1 MKTPFW
7 RRYRQQI
14 ELEQEM
20 QVHLQMAMNDRI
32 DRGESAESAQQGARR
47 EFGNVAL
54 VQQVTRDQWGWRW
67 LEESLQDLRYGV
79 RMLRKNPGFTLIAIL
94 TLALGIGANTAIFS
108 VVNGVLLNPLPYPHP
123 EQLVTLHESKPNFE
137 FGSISFPNFRDWRK
151 DNHTF
156 SSMAISRRFAFSLTG
171 IGEAEQLPGRFISS
185 EFFST
190 VGVNPVLGRAFA
202 PGEDEIGAAP
212 IALISAGLW
221 KRKFGSSPDVLG
233 RSLTLDGSNY
243 TIVGVI
249 PANFD
254 LFLRSFE
261 VAEVYVPVGQ
271 WKNPL
276 LPERGS
282 GLGIHGI
289 ARLKPGVSIDQARGD
304 MGEIT
309 RNLAEAF
316 PNDNKGVGASL
327 IPLRQEMLGDVQPI
341 LLVLFAAVVFVLLIA
356 CVNVANLLLARST
369 GRAREFA
376 IRTALGAG
384 QGRILRQLLTESIL
398 LALAGGTLGL
408 TLAQWGT
415 QATLKHLAVDLP
427 RAASVGLEARALI
440 FTAVISLLAGTLFSL
455 APALRTR
462 KPELQKTLKEGGR
475 GASNARHYAHSVFVV
490 VEMAMALVLLIG
502 AGLMIRTMAHLWT
515 VNPGFDP
522 QNLLTFNMSLPPSMM
537 SAKPDAVRAAVRDLD
552 AKIAATPGVQAIS
565 ETWGALP
572 LSWDDENLFWLEGQP
587 KPTNQN
593 DMSWALDYIVEP
605 GYLQTMGI
613 PLQRGRFFT
622 EQDNEHAPHVVVI
635 DEVFAQKYFG
645 NQDPLGRGIML
656 TNNQKN
662 IAARAEIVGV
672 VGHVNQWGLDSDD
685 TQQLRAQLYIPCMQM
700 PDAFFSL
707 VPGGISFLVR
717 ATNSTSGLLDSIRS
731 TNRQISSQQVIF
743 GARTMDQIISN
754 SLAAR
759 RFSMV
764 LLGIF
769 AALALLLSSIGI
781 YGVISYLVGQRTQE
795 IGIRVAL
802 GARRWDVLR
811 LVLSHSVKMAVL
823 GVVIG
828 VAASLALTR
837 LMDKML
843 YGVSATDPLTFLAV
857 AAVLTS
863 VALAASYIPARRAT
877 RVDPIVA
884 LRYE

>member
-1 MKTPFW
+1 MKLPFW
-7 RRYRQQI
+7 RRSQQQAD
-14 ELEQEM
+14 LEQEIRS
-20 QVHLQMAMNDRI
+20 HLQMDATDRI
-32 DRGESAESAQQGARR
+32 ERGESAERAQQAARA
-47 EFGNVAL
+47 EFGNVEL
-54 VQQVTRDQWGWRW
+54 VQQITRDQWAWIW
-67 LEESLQDLRYGV
+67 LEELLQDLHYAA
-79 RMLRKNPGFTLIAIL
+79 RMLRKNPGFTLVAVL
-94 TLALGIGANTAIFS
+94 TLALGIGANTGIFS
-108 VVNGVLLNPLPYPHP
+108 IVNGVLLNPLPYPHP

-137 FGSISFPNFRDWRK
+137 FGSISYPNFRDWQK

-171 IGEAEQLPGRFISS
+171 LGEAEQVPARFISS
-185 EFFST
+185 DFFST
-190 VGVNPVLGRAFA
+190 VGVNPVLGRSFA
-202 PGEDEIGAAP
+202 PREDEIGAAP
-212 IALISAGLW
+212 IALITAGFW
-221 KRKFGSSPDVLG
+221 KRKFGSSQDVLG
-233 RSLTLDGSNY
+233 KSLTLDGRNY
-243 TIVGVI
+243 TIVGVV

-254 LFLRSFE
+254 LFLRSLE
-261 VAEVYVPVGQ
+261 VAEVYLPIGQ

-289 ARLKPGVSIDQARGD
+289 GRLKPGVTIDQARAD
-304 MGEIT
+304 MGEVT
-309 RNLAEAF
+309 RNLAAAF
-316 PNDNKGVGASL
+316 PKDNKGVGASL
-327 IPLRQEMLGDVQPI
+327 IPLRQETLGDVQPI
-341 LLVLFAAVVFVLLIA
+341 LLVLFAAVAFVLLIA

-398 LALAGGTLGL
+398 LALAGGALGL
-408 TLAQWGT
+408 TLAWWGT
-415 QATLKHLAVDLP
+415 QAALKHLPADLP
-427 RAASVGLEARALI
+427 RAAAIALDARVLI
-440 FTAVISLLAGTLFSL
+440 FTAVISLLAGMLFGL
-455 APALRTR
+455 APALRMR
-462 KPELQKTLKEGGR
+462 KPELHKTLKEGGR
-475 GASNARHYAHSVFVV
+475 GTNNSRHSAQSVFVV

-515 VNPGFDP
+515 MNPGFNP
-522 QNLLTFNMSLPPSMM
+522 HNLLTFNVSLPPSMIN
-537 SAKPDAVRAAVRDLD
+537 ARPDAVRAAVRDLD
-552 AKIAATPGVQAIS
+552 VKIASTPGVQAIS

-572 LSWDDENLFWLEGQP
+572 LSWDDEKLFWFDGQP
-587 KPTNQN
+587 KPATQN

-613 PLQRGRFFT
+613 PLKRGRFFT
-622 EQDNEHAPHVVVI
+622 PQDNEHAPHVVVI
-635 DEVFAQKYFG
+635 DDVFARKYFG
-645 NQDPLGRGIML
+645 NQDPLGRGIIL
-656 TNNQKN
+656 HDV
-662 IAARAEIVGV
+662 RAEIVGV

-700 PDAFFSL
+700 PEAFFSL
-707 VPGGISFLVR
+707 VPGGITFMVR
-717 ATNSTSGLLDSIRS
+717 AMNTTAGLLDAIRATS
-731 TNRQISSQQVIF
+731 RQMSSQQVIY
-743 GARTMDQIISN
+743 GAQTMDQIISN

-759 RFSMV
+759 RFSML

-769 AALALLLSSIGI
+769 AALALLLSSVGI
-781 YGVISYLVGQRTQE
+781 YGVISYLVGRRTQE

-811 LVLSHSVKMAVL
+811 LVLRHSVNMAVI

-828 VAASLALTR
+828 LAASLALTR

-843 YGVSATDPLTFLAV
+843 YGVSATDPITFLAV
-857 AAVLTS
+857 AAVLTF